1 MLTDKCS
8 REALQKALREIPFRP
23 APTCSERE
31 KWADVVPE
39 TKEKWIRAAEGYL
52 DYDWPPL
59 TMKYYFHFQKTGENI
74 PYLHRFWERRSAL
87 GILILAEC
95 LEGEGRFLEQIISGI
110 FSICEETVWIT
121 AFDLGNTGSRVPA
134 EEDHLVDLSCSETGA
149 LLAWADY
156 LLGSE
161 LDAFDPRIRRRIR
174 KEVGEH
180 LITPYLAHDDY
191 WWMGFVDTPHI
202 NNWNPWCNKNMLF
215 CLLFS
220 CDDPERQAEGVWKAM
235 RSLESYLRH
244 YPADGCCGEGPM
256 YWGAAGGDLCTC
268 LQMLKI
274 ATGGQADAFDEEIVV
289 RMGQYFRNVHID
301 GKYFVDFADGDA
313 IVSAGTSAYQ
323 YGKCI
328 GDEALTRLG
337 ASAEASGPII
347 TTWFAVYSHLTD
359 ILEEKERRAAN
370 TGAPYCKQSWMYVAQ
385 VMTAREREGSPK
397 GFYLAAKG
405 GNNEEP
411 HNHNDVGNF
420 ILYLNGKP
428 LFFDLG
434 TEEYTAKTFSADR
447 FSLWYLQSG
456 YHNCPV
462 VNGIDQHDGKE
473 FAASR
478 AECSLTEDAASLALE
493 ISPAYPAKAGLAE
506 WDRSFTLDRKAGT
519 VAILDEWKLGAPG
532 SCAYHFMLACKP
544 EMAGDGR
551 LAFSCGGETAYLDY
565 DPALRCRIEEIPIT
579 ESRLH
584 WNWGDMVWRVIFEE
598 PEKTASGSRAWTVRH
613 TEGER
618 A

>member
-1 MLTDKCS
+1 M
-8 REALQKALREIPFRP
+8 
-23 APTCSERE
+23 
-31 KWADVVPE
+31 
-39 TKEKWIRAAEGYL
+39 
-52 DYDWPPL
+52 
-59 TMKYYFHFQKTGENI
+59 
-74 PYLHRFWERRSAL
+74 
-87 GILILAEC
+87 
-95 LEGEGRFLEQIISGI
+95 
-110 FSICEETVWIT
+110 
-121 AFDLGNTGSRVPA
+121 
-134 EEDHLVDLSCSETGA
+134 
-149 LLAWADY
+149 
-156 LLGSE
+156 
-161 LDAFDPRIRRRIR
+161 
-174 KEVGEH
+174 
-180 LITPYLAHDDY
+180 
-191 WWMGFVDTPHI
+191 
-202 NNWNPWCNKNMLF
+202 
-215 CLLFS
+215 
-220 CDDPERQAEGVWKAM
+220 
-235 RSLESYLRH
+235 
-244 YPADGCCGEGPM
+244 
-256 YWGAAGGDLCTC
+256 
-268 LQMLKI
+268 
-274 ATGGQADAFDEEIVV
+274 
-289 RMGQYFRNVHID
+289 
-301 GKYFVDFADGDA
+301 
-313 IVSAGTSAYQ
+313 
-323 YGKCI
+323 
-328 GDEALTRLG
+328 
-337 ASAEASGPII
+337 
-347 TTWFAVYSHLTD
+347 YSHLTD

-385 VMTAREREGSPK
+385 VMTARERGGSPK

-478 AECSLTEDAASLALE
+478 AECSLTEDTASLALE

-532 SCAYHFMLACKP
+532 NCAYHFMLACKP
-544 EMAGDGR
+544 EMAGDGC

-613 TEGER
+613 TEER

>member
-1 MLTDKCS
+1 
-8 REALQKALREIPFRP
+8 
-23 APTCSERE
+23 
-31 KWADVVPE
+31 
-39 TKEKWIRAAEGYL
+39 
-52 DYDWPPL
+52 
-59 TMKYYFHFQKTGENI
+59 
-74 PYLHRFWERRSAL
+74 
-87 GILILAEC
+87 
-95 LEGEGRFLEQIISGI
+95 
-110 FSICEETVWIT
+110 
-121 AFDLGNTGSRVPA
+121 
-134 EEDHLVDLSCSETGA
+134 
-149 LLAWADY
+149 
-156 LLGSE
+156 
-161 LDAFDPRIRRRIR
+161 
-174 KEVGEH
+174 
-180 LITPYLAHDDY
+180 
-191 WWMGFVDTPHI
+191 
-202 NNWNPWCNKNMLF
+202 
-215 CLLFS
+215 
-220 CDDPERQAEGVWKAM
+220 
-235 RSLESYLRH
+235 
-244 YPADGCCGEGPM
+244 
-256 YWGAAGGDLCTC
+256 
-268 LQMLKI
+268 
-274 ATGGQADAFDEEIVV
+274 
-289 RMGQYFRNVHID
+289 
-301 GKYFVDFADGDA
+301 
-313 IVSAGTSAYQ
+313 
-323 YGKCI
+323 
-328 GDEALTRLG
+328 
-337 ASAEASGPII
+337 
-347 TTWFAVYSHLTD
+347 
-359 ILEEKERRAAN
+359 
-370 TGAPYCKQSWMYVAQ
+370 
-385 VMTAREREGSPK
+385 MTAREREGSPK